1 MSNTVTIRPSN
12 WTIAPQGAATPQAN
26 LPGSYSMEAAR
37 SGVYGHL
44 ADSLGR
50 LAGIEVRQRDAR
62 RADALSAA
70 KVGFL
75 KETMEFENG
84 LENDMDFETHRERM
98 KAFQDETY
106 RKYAAMLG
114 DDESRNALKV
124 ETTLPALRQ
133 EFEVGHRSAGRL
145 NDRMVADFSQRT
157 DDLLSQS
164 GFNPQRD
171 ADALQIVRADVER
184 LYNSGAI
191 SAMQKEKYLSDAEK
205 TVRLNRWSVLTET
218 DPQTVLSAFSS
229 SLGGSVAHEVR
240 DVVPQGYH
248 NKIEAKVREEIVKAA
263 QEMGV
268 DPNLALAVAWQ
279 ESGGKQGA
287 VSGKGARGIFQLM
300 PGTAQEMGVN
310 PDDWRGNIRGGVG
323 YLAKQLKAHGGD
335 VPLALAAYNAGPGNV
350 QKYGGVPPFKET
362 MKYVPAVMARA
373 GYEAPA
379 VAGGGAGG
387 ELAHEDM
394 GGLST
399 QEFFTFY
406 NKAEAKV
413 RQMEAQRNGLISA
426 EKRNVAD
433 HMEYALMTGDFGP
446 VKETEAR
453 LAALGDNET
462 ASALSEQRNI
472 YEQIQPTLQGYS
484 SEPLLAQAQAADEL
498 LMTHLRPDNARMVN
512 DMRQNLHNSMD
523 KRIKEFKADPA
534 AFAAQSAY
542 VNAPDISGEERAI
555 RSLETQ
561 MRLGAGLEGFQPQVL
576 GKQKALDIKNTYD
589 KSPITDKYDLVRQ
602 LHADYGRFFTEVS
615 EEAGLPAAATLLSG
629 AFSNLPQVTAE
640 KLLTASSLASG
651 DIPSMGNEKSKADA
665 QARVANSRLM
675 QVLQGTV
682 GLLSGNEEQV
692 RGVSGFEDAM
702 VKATLLG
709 MDPGE
714 IDREYNTVNDSGFLL
729 AVPKAQ
735 GDIKEI
741 ISALGHKR
749 RDVAQG
755 MTGDAAKYI
764 DVLAARE
771 RIQDTN
777 TTIWTMR
784 GNDFVLIDKET
795 QSIALDSAGQPIVVS
810 QDEIPGLNAYTKEI
824 HAVTQEKAEVYLG
837 GVSF

>member
-350 QKYGGVPPFKET
+350 QKYGGVPPFEET
-362 MKYVPAVMARA
+362 MKYVPAVMSRA

-379 VAGGGAGG
+379 VAGGGGGG
-387 ELAHEDM
+387 ELVPGAGPENLHGLDTREALAFM
-394 GGLST
+394 G
-399 QEFFTFY
+399 
-406 NKAEAKV
+406 KAQANV
-413 RQMEAQRNGLISA
+413 RQMEAEARQQNRDAAFTAFSQMSFGTAMEALSSPKIRGQFGLDAMDAKEVEGMLHTHFNHMKDVQKWEREEYERGVVTQATDLALGAQDIPADPVAARQMVIDSNLDGYSKVRA
-426 EKRNVAD
+426 LKSIESGEVGKSDDAAYVAD
-433 HMEYALMTGDFGP
+433 LQSKIITSGGLLPENEILQGVLEGRMTLETKDKMLKLREQAQGPYKDLIGSADKAIDEAFKTSLLAAGTPEQAEAKYRAKQELQMLIQEGMGKGNLMELLDPANSKYILPGLLQRHQLSMEEQRD
-446 VKETEAR
+446 AR
-453 LAALGDNET
+453 LNAVRGGGRGSTRA
-462 ASALSEQRNI
+462 
-472 YEQIQPTLQGYS
+472 QGG
-484 SEPLLAQAQAADEL
+484 
-498 LMTHLRPDNARMVN
+498 
-512 DMRQNLHNSMD
+512 
-523 KRIKEFKADPA
+523 
-534 AFAAQSAY
+534 
-542 VNAPDISGEERAI
+542 NAPQRQSG
-555 RSLETQ
+555 
-561 MRLGAGLEGFQPQVL
+561 
-576 GKQKALDIKNTYD
+576 
-589 KSPITDKYDLVRQ
+589 
-602 LHADYGRFFTEVS
+602 
-615 EEAGLPAAATLLSG
+615 
-629 AFSNLPQVTAE
+629 
-640 KLLTASSLASG
+640 
-651 DIPSMGNEKSKADA
+651 
-665 QARVANSRLM
+665 
-675 QVLQGTV
+675 
-682 GLLSGNEEQV
+682 
-692 RGVSGFEDAM
+692 
-702 VKATLLG
+702 
-709 MDPGE
+709 
-714 IDREYNTVNDSGFLL
+714 
-729 AVPKAQ
+729 
-735 GDIKEI
+735 
-741 ISALGHKR
+741 
-749 RDVAQG
+749 
-755 MTGDAAKYI
+755 
-764 DVLAARE
+764 
-771 RIQDTN
+771 
-777 TTIWTMR
+777 
-784 GNDFVLIDKET
+784 
-795 QSIALDSAGQPIVVS
+795 QSID
-810 QDEIPGLNAYTKEI
+810 DFTRKY
-824 HAVTQEKAEVYLG
+824 AEEYGSG
-837 GVSF
+837 G